1 MLPTPETIVNEQVGD
16 GYLIRSAKVE
26 VTRVT
31 GFDTVHDADGF
42 LNRIELWGD
51 PSRGRLELRKDRVV
65 LTEEGEEPEEWPL
78 ETLTAVQA
86 SSSTLQLNRRGEE
99 LVSFRFLDD
108 SIHLWEELVH
118 AVLRAFYRRT
128 GRGTIVE
135 FQPRIA
141 TS

>member
-1 MLPTPETIVNEQVGD
+1 MLPDPENIVQQEDNG

-31 GFDTVHDADGF
+31 GFDTVHDGEGF

-51 PSRGRLELRKDRVV
+51 PSPGRLELREDRVV
-65 LTEEGEEPEEWPL
+65 LAEEGEEPEEWPL

-86 SSSTLQLNRRGEE
+86 SSSSLQLNRRGER

-108 SIHLWEELVH
+108 SIYLWEELVH
-118 AVLRAFYRRT
+118 AALQAFYERT
-128 GRGTIVE
+128 GRGRIVE